1 MPTVGVLAEPPSLKR
16 GIEEPCVRTKS
27 SGSPRPKESL
37 CSSCKDRKC
46 HALRTQLQQPHS
58 FLRSVLQRQNRTKI
72 ILSLPPRER
81 RQPQAVVTLYGHHLL
96 PLPRVRCRARVTLPC
111 VRRCRTRK
119 NNLVLKKEDS
129 LVRRTTFRNLER
141 NHAHAKLHF
150 RNE

>member
-16 GIEEPCVRTKS
+16 GIEEPCVETKFP
-27 SGSPRPKESL
+27 GSPKTEESL

-96 PLPRVRCRARVTLPC
+96 PLPRVRCRARFTLPWYD
-111 VRRCRTRK
+111 VVVPGK
-119 NNLVLKKEDS
+119 IILFLKEKI
-129 LVRRTTFRNLER
+129 R
-141 NHAHAKLHF
+141 
-150 RNE
+150 

>member
-72 ILSLPPRER
+72 ILSLPLGR
-81 RQPQAVVTLYGHHLL
+81 G
-96 PLPRVRCRARVTLPC
+96 
-111 VRRCRTRK
+111 
-119 NNLVLKKEDS
+119 DS
-129 LVRRTTFRNLER
+129 LKQILLCMGITSYPFRGFVAGPASLYPVYDVVVPG
-141 NHAHAKLHF
+141 KTILF
-150 RNE
+150 

>member
-1 MPTVGVLAEPPSLKR
+1 MRDQEYRRAGADAHGRSASRTPQPQKR
-16 GIEEPCVRTKS
+16 RRGAVCRNQIPRESKTR
-27 SGSPRPKESL
+27 GSAL
-37 CSSCKDRKC
+37 HLGCKDRKC

-81 RQPQAVVTLYGHHLL
+81 RQPQAGVTLYGHHLL
-96 PLPRVRCRARVTLPC
+96 PLPRVRCRARFTLPC

-129 LVRRTTFRNLER
+129 LVRLEI
-141 NHAHAKLHF
+141 
-150 RNE
+150 